1 MSPLLTVCGVKL
13 DCMCAVNALKKKHK
27 TYRVVKFAQ
36 FWWVKFLYFISLLRI
51 TYYNVSVFL
60 LCICTVYG
68 TAKTAFNI
76 TMSTDNLNS
85 WHTKVLRV
93 TLATSGSFKTLFM
106 TSTFQI
112 KLSFPLILTRLSEFK
127 TRPDCDEWQ
136 HCIQS
141 SQRSQWKLYSIRK
154 QQGRVPQSH
163 RS

>member
-1 MSPLLTVCGVKL
+1 M
-13 DCMCAVNALKKKHK
+13 
-27 TYRVVKFAQ
+27 
-36 FWWVKFLYFISLLRI
+36 
-51 TYYNVSVFL
+51 
-60 LCICTVYG
+60 LCICTVCG
-68 TAKTAFNI
+68 TAKTVFDI

-154 QQGRVPQSH
+154 QQGRVPQSLSPPGPKTAYDIEPEGRGSNSSLDNPLDKLH
-163 RS
+163 KRQTRLMRVRY